1 MQFTKPM
8 IELVFEIRRYA
19 PSDLKPA
26 IKLANP
32 DLFAELQTFYHSLA
46 NTITKALIKELF
58 YLAGGDWPSRLE
70 TSEVTTPAQT
80 VRVYRGQV
88 QMTDQ
93 LPPNPKTEST
103 PLGESKRKTMI
114 YRGQLVS
121 N

>member
-26 IKLANP
+26 VKLANP
-32 DLFAELQTFYHSLA
+32 ELFAELQTFYHSLA

-58 YLAGGDWPSRLE
+58 YLAGDHWPSRLE
-70 TSEVTTPAQT
+70 SPELATPVQT

-88 QMTDQ
+88 QMSDQ
-93 LPPNPKTEST
+93 PPQNPIIES
-103 PLGESKRKTMI
+103 PCKPKPKTMI
-114 YRGQLVS
+114 YRGQSVLG
-121 N
+121 